1 MKSDYSQSNVLKKQ
15 VNTST
20 SDVNLQENTTSE
32 TTGLKPT
39 KPDRKKFDLDLA
51 YGQMHEDKVLD
62 MLENKKVEVKTER
75 GMWTSTGNIAIEFES
90 YGKPSGINATE
101 SDYWF
106 HNLAVND
113 EVYCTLVFETKVLKK
128 IVEELDDHRIVSGG
142 DNWASKMYL
151 VNLSKLFS
159 TDTLK
164 IYKQLSMEASN
175 EENTTD

>member
-1 MKSDYSQSNVLKKQ
+1 M
-15 VNTST
+15 
-20 SDVNLQENTTSE
+20 NLQENTTSE
-32 TTGLKPT
+32 ITGLKPT
-39 KPDRKKFDLDLA
+39 KKNRKKFDLDLA

-62 MLENKKVEVKTER
+62 MLENKKIEVKTER
-75 GMWTSTGNIAIEFES
+75 GMWAKTGNIAIEFES

-106 HNLAVND
+106 HRLAIED
-113 EVYCTLVFETKVLKK
+113 DVYCTLVFDTKTLKK
-128 IVEELDDHRIVSGG
+128 IVEELDDHRVVKGG

-164 IYKQLSMEASN
+164 VYRQLSTEATN
-175 EENTTD
+175 ETNTTN

>member
-1 MKSDYSQSNVLKKQ
+1 MNSL
-15 VNTST
+15 
-20 SDVNLQENTTSE
+20 ENIKSE

-39 KPDRKKFDLDLA
+39 KNNRKKFDLDLA
-51 YGQMHEDKVLD
+51 YGQMHEDKIAE
-62 MLENKKVEVKTER
+62 MLQGKKIEVKTER

-106 HNLAVND
+106 HNLAVD
-113 EVYCTLVFETKVLKK
+113 DDVYCTLVFSTKNLKK
-128 IVEELDDHRIVSGG
+128 IVEKLDKHRVVNGG
-142 DNWASKMYL
+142 DNYASKMYL

-164 IYKQLSMEASN
+164 LYKQLSTGGTNA
-175 EENTTD
+175 

>member
-1 MKSDYSQSNVLKKQ
+1 
-15 VNTST
+15 
-20 SDVNLQENTTSE
+20 
-32 TTGLKPT
+32 
-39 KPDRKKFDLDLA
+39 
-51 YGQMHEDKVLD
+51 
-62 MLENKKVEVKTER
+62 
-75 GMWTSTGNIAIEFES
+75 MWTSTGNIAIEFES

-164 IYKQLSMEASN
+164 IYKQLSTEASN

>member
-1 MKSDYSQSNVLKKQ
+1 MKSENSQLNVSKKQ
-15 VNTST
+15 ENTSA
-20 SDVNLQENTTSE
+20 SDVNSMESTTSE

-51 YGQMHEDKVLD
+51 YGQLHEDKVLD
-62 MLENKKVEVKTER
+62 MLENKKIEVKTER

-101 SDYWF
+101 ADYWF
-106 HNLAVND
+106 HNLAVD
-113 EVYCTLVFETKVLKK
+113 DDVYCTLVFKTENLKK
-128 IVEELDDHRIVSGG
+128 IVEKLDNHRIVKGG

-164 IYKQLSMEASN
+164 IYKQLSTEVTD
-175 EENTTD
+175 EKNTTN

>member
-1 MKSDYSQSNVLKKQ
+1 MKLENSQLNVLNEQ
-15 VNTST
+15 ENTSE
-20 SDVNLQENTTSE
+20 SDANSMESTTSE

-75 GMWTSTGNIAIEFES
+75 GMWTTTGNIAIEFES
-90 YGKPSGINATE
+90 YNKPSGINATE
-101 SDYWF
+101 ADYWF
-106 HNLAVND
+106 HNLAVED
-113 EVYCTLVFETKVLKK
+113 DVYCTLVFKTENLKK
-128 IVEELDDHRIVSGG
+128 IVEKLDNHRIVKGG

-164 IYKQLSMEASN
+164 IYKQLSTEVTD
-175 EENTTD
+175 EKNTTN

>member
-1 MKSDYSQSNVLKKQ
+1 MES
-15 VNTST
+15 
-20 SDVNLQENTTSE
+20 TTSE

-51 YGQMHEDKVLD
+51 YGQLHEDKVLD
-62 MLENKKVEVKTER
+62 MLENKKIEVKTER
-75 GMWTSTGNIAIEFES
+75 GMWTTTGNIAIEFES

-106 HNLAVND
+106 HRLAVED
-113 EVYCTLVFETKVLKK
+113 DVYCTLVFDTQTLRK
-128 IVEELDDHRIVSGG
+128 IVQKLDNHRIVKGG

-164 IYKQLSMEASN
+164 IYKQLSTEVTD
-175 EENTTD
+175 EKNTTN